1 MYLLCV
7 SIKPFHSHSHSH
19 IISFVYIIFVAKL
32 NVYYAQFTLNRRGR
46 DLDSSVVTHW
56 MIVYKLSKLNRVNRV
71 NDIIRRMD
79 ETIDENLSIYSGT
92 TCEDINSSSCDS
104 DDMSSVSN
112 SDDEAESSI
121 LASQPIKS
129 YDR

>member
-1 MYLLCV
+1 M
-7 SIKPFHSHSHSH
+7 
-19 IISFVYIIFVAKL
+19 YIIFVAKL

-79 ETIDENLSIYSGT
+79 ETIDENWSIYSGT

-129 YDR
+129 CDR

>member
-1 MYLLCV
+1 
-7 SIKPFHSHSHSH
+7 
-19 IISFVYIIFVAKL
+19 
-32 NVYYAQFTLNRRGR
+32 
-46 DLDSSVVTHW
+46 
-56 MIVYKLSKLNRVNRV
+56 
-71 NDIIRRMD
+71 MD

-129 YDR
+129 DDR